1 MARAWETV
9 ETTSARPLH
18 QRIRSVGAWATN
30 FLPSVD
36 DVLVGHETSPSQGGD
51 FRAHTQGS
59 RVGALRAKQPLGLRS
74 QSLPLQDKMIEDQA
88 ESAVGE
94 HAGADVEKACVAG
107 AEAEGPLG
115 EAVFGNM
122 TVGGGEDGV
131 FDGAECA
138 LGRGVVVGVER
149 SVSGAGSSRSAG
161 GRGGEPQGG
170 SAAAGAAQRHGE
182 RRYRGGRA
190 GDDRP

>member
-1 MARAWETV
+1 
-9 ETTSARPLH
+9 
-18 QRIRSVGAWATN
+18 
-30 FLPSVD
+30 
-36 DVLVGHETSPSQGGD
+36 
-51 FRAHTQGS
+51 
-59 RVGALRAKQPLGLRS
+59 
-74 QSLPLQDKMIEDQA
+74 MIEDQA

-107 AEAEGPLG
+107 AEAEGPLR